1 MFPLLS
7 SIFLHYCAN
16 LLHKWQLNSH
26 GYDSEILDRG
36 SIKTFLNR
44 TISNLSS
51 RVLNI
56 RKLFHYDSSFKDV
69 YLVYGVY
76 LVYNL
81 K

>member
-26 GYDSEILDRG
+26 DYDSEILDSG
-36 SIKTFLNR
+36 STKTFLNR
-44 TISNLSS
+44 TILNLT

-56 RKLFHYDSSFKDV
+56 RKLFHYDSSFKRCIS
-69 YLVYGVY
+69 
-76 LVYNL
+76 NI
-81 K
+81 